1 MARPEGTSGKGKSNS
16 HSALGVTG
24 GRRVLKLRCRKHMAS
39 GAIPNRPC
47 SCDGHDFPAEDLHP
61 PNSCV
66 QTARRGR
73 SFGNE
78 W

>member
-1 MARPEGTSGKGKSNS
+1 MGRAITYSV
-16 HSALGVTG
+16 LGMVG
-24 GRRVLKLRCRKHMAS
+24 GYLLVKLRRRKHMAS

-47 SCDGHDFPAEDLHP
+47 SCDGHDSPAEDLHL
-61 PNSCV
+61 PNSYV